1 MEGENSGARPVKT
14 EIPDGKIKRNM
25 EMLKKHGLSDDPLFA
40 GIVAIAMANIEQSM
54 MDVYLA
60 ECKKVTSRHLLKSP
74 ALPGFVFG

>member
-1 MEGENSGARPVKT
+1 MEGENLGDRPVKA

-25 EMLKKHGLSDDPLFA
+25 EMLKKHGFSDDPLSA

-60 ECKKVTSRHLLKSP
+60 ECKK
-74 ALPGFVFG
+74 

>member
-14 EIPDGKIKRNM
+14 EIPDGKIKCNI
-25 EMLKKHGLSDDPLFA
+25 EMLKKHGLYDDPLSA

-60 ECKKVTSRHLLKSP
+60 ECKK
-74 ALPGFVFG
+74 